1 MSGWWHRLHRARNRV
16 ASPGKTAT
24 AASEGANGAEQ
35 NILKRSLIYFSK
47 IEFLSLDVGCTWKKE
62 SKRRLFVPITDLIG
76 WGQLRPRKSERKWL
90 ECKPASSLYRSWSL
104 ALQGLPTSS
113 DTHTTSYKSVPL
125 ATPLTFGLLGKVASK
140 WKMFLTFTFASA
152 CSSFLVLKPTST
164 HAQCMHTLSQF
175 AFSSVHFL
183 FSSSFFGSLWA
194 AGQICSIKS
203 SSICGAY
210 ICPISAPIVSAPP
223 PTQVATLCC
232 LSRLALLLPERG
244 GCYYRYCYLLKH
256 PLPQTF
262 TSIYI
267 LPA

>member
-1 MSGWWHRLHRARNRV
+1 M
-16 ASPGKTAT
+16 
-24 AASEGANGAEQ
+24 
-35 NILKRSLIYFSK
+35 
-47 IEFLSLDVGCTWKKE
+47 
-62 SKRRLFVPITDLIG
+62 
-76 WGQLRPRKSERKWL
+76 RPRKSERKWL

-140 WKMFLTFTFASA
+140 WKMFFTFTFASA

-164 HAQCMHTLSQF
+164 HAQCMQF

-183 FSSSFFGSLWA
+183 FSSFFWIALSCWPDLLNQVEQYLRSLHLPNLRSHCFGPSSDTSCYTLQLEQISTA
-194 AGQICSIKS
+194 A
-203 SSICGAY
+203 A
-210 ICPISAPIVSAPP
+210 
-223 PTQVATLCC
+223 
-232 LSRLALLLPERG
+232 RERG

>member
-1 MSGWWHRLHRARNRV
+1 M
-16 ASPGKTAT
+16 
-24 AASEGANGAEQ
+24 
-35 NILKRSLIYFSK
+35 
-47 IEFLSLDVGCTWKKE
+47 KKE

-76 WGQLRPRKSERKWL
+76 WGQLRPRKSERKWWV
-90 ECKPASSLYRSWSL
+90 CKPASSLYRSWSL

-125 ATPLTFGLLGKVASK
+125 ATPLTFGLWEKLLPSGS
-140 WKMFLTFTFASA
+140 FTFVSA
-152 CSSFLVLKPTST
+152 GSSFLVLKPTST

-232 LSRLALLLPERG
+232 LSRLALLLPEREG
-244 GCYYRYCYLLKH
+244 GVTTDTAICSNIRCHKL
-256 PLPQTF
+256 
-262 TSIYI
+262 
-267 LPA
+267 LPAFTFCLHSEGLVN